1 MVGHT
6 LCILWYIKNHLGV
19 WTEILCS
26 VAQGSSFL
34 APMEAVIFNQ
44 GICNKQLIPRFPF
57 FCIFLL
63 IFVLFIFFFN
73 IVEEKKTNKMYQI

>member
-6 LCILWYIKNHLGV
+6 LFILWYIKNHLGV

-44 GICNKQLIPRFPF
+44 GICN
-57 FCIFLL
+57 
-63 IFVLFIFFFN
+63 
-73 IVEEKKTNKMYQI
+73 